1 MIISQSFMRKVTL
14 RSVWHLYITADQYGN
29 RLYTVANVY
38 QIFRNRRYLQ
48 RKIVRKVTLQF
59 YRHSI
64 FILFQFEISS
74 LINLIFRLF
83 HTGILQA
90 TAVTKI
96 QFKLGKKSSS
106 SNPVSQTGELQ
117 KSSADSVLGP
127 LDEIQTI

>member
-64 FILFQFEISS
+64 FTKLQFEILS
-74 LINLIFRLF
+74 LKNIIFSLFQTRSLVYRLQ
-83 HTGILQA
+83 QA
-90 TAVTKI
+90 EKSVSNWEKSQFIKLDISNWRTA
-96 QFKLGKKSSS
+96 
-106 SNPVSQTGELQ
+106 
-117 KSSADSVLGP
+117 
-127 LDEIQTI
+127 EIKCR